1 MPSILVK
8 ISRSME
14 GKLFLRYST
23 HGFVCKAQQKVR
35 KYCFYAKK
43 KIYILLVTKI
53 DKYKKKKTKPTHA
66 KAERTRQ
73 HVQDFL
79 VPFTTRQNRKA
90 FSTPTI
96 VLKINIILGQ

>member
-14 GKLFLRYST
+14 GKLFLNST

-35 KYCFYAKK
+35 KYCFYEKN
-43 KIYILLVTKI
+43 IYILLVTKI

-90 FSTPTI
+90 SSTPTV

>member
-53 DKYKKKKTKPTHA
+53 DKYKKKTTKPTHA
-66 KAERTRQ
+66 KAECASSCLRISWYLSQLGRTEKLFPLLR
-73 HVQDFL
+73 L
-79 VPFTTRQNRKA
+79 
-90 FSTPTI
+90 S
-96 VLKINIILGQ
+96 